1 VHARCFTLDPGSGV
15 CMKLVWAVIASFLV
29 FAFQACSKVE
39 FAELQQ
45 VGKLCVDVATEAFQ
59 PKLKWDWYKNLD
71 KTNPDNFPEF
81 MQVMSTPMVA
91 DLNNDGQSEVVFTT
105 WKHAYGYSGI
115 GILRIVDGA
124 TGETIR
130 SVGSVSIAADGTVS
144 GDELNP
150 YGTTSPL
157 LIDLDNDGKLEII
170 YIHYLAKKIV
180 ALNFD
185 GSKRWIYSTPDD
197 VIVSNRKGLSAADL
211 DKDGRAE
218 IIVGT
223 RILSESLDRVPVL
236 KMSLEASTISVGSA
250 FAISLDASQ
259 PDKLHI
265 VNNSRVYDS
274 AGNKLFS
281 LPSSSWAAAN
291 LDGDNKMELV
301 GTGAGKLYIADGLTG
316 VLKKDIDLSIYNE
329 LLCTKGI
336 GGGVPTIGD
345 FDGDDSSVEI
355 ALATGRYLIIMN
367 SDGEMIAEYPTQDC
381 SSLST
386 GISSFDFNGDGKPEI
401 LYGDEEYFRIFE
413 LHQGALREITSFV
426 NPSGTLAEYPVV
438 ADIDGNRAAD
448 LLVVSNNYAAT
459 SFYKDASELGDL
471 DEAKT
476 VTGVRAFESSG
487 YFAWMPTRSIWNQ
500 YDYNPALVTESGRA
514 VSSTPMD
521 SFTAK
526 MFRRNAQMGMVG
538 ESKCY

>member
-1 VHARCFTLDPGSGV
+1 MKKLGV
-15 CMKLVWAVIASFLV
+15 LFPLIMM
-29 FAFQACSKVE
+29 FAFQNCSPVE

-45 VGKLCVDVATEAFQ
+45 VAKLCVDVATEAFQ
-59 PKLKWDWYKNLD
+59 PKLKWDWYEQLD
-71 KTNPDNFPEF
+71 KTNPENFPEF

-105 WKHAYGYSGI
+105 WKHATGYSGV
-115 GILRIVDGA
+115 GVLRIVDGK
-124 TGETIR
+124 TGQTIR
-130 SVGSVSIAADGTVS
+130 SIGTDAPAPSNTLGSE
-144 GDELNP
+144 ELAP
-150 YGTTSPL
+150 YGTISPL
-157 LIDLDNDGKLEII
+157 LVDLDGDGKLEII
-170 YIHYLAKKIV
+170 YLHYLAKKIV

-197 VIVSNRKGLSAADL
+197 VNMATRKGLSAADL

-223 RILSESLDRVPVL
+223 RILSESLDRLPIL
-236 KMSLEASTISVGSA
+236 KMSLEATTYSVGNA
-250 FAISLDASQ
+250 FAISLDGSQ
-259 PDKLHI
+259 PEKLHI
-265 VNNSRVYDS
+265 VTNSRVYDS
-274 AGNKLFS
+274 NGNRLYS

-291 LDGDNKMELV
+291 LDGDDKMELV
-301 GTGAGKLYIADGLTG
+301 GTGSGKLYIADALTG
-316 VLKKDIDLSIYNE
+316 VLKKDIDLTIYNE
-329 LLCTKGI
+329 LLCSKGI

-413 LHQGALREITSFV
+413 LHQGSLREIWSTV

-438 ADIDGNRAAD
+438 ADIDGNRSAD
-448 LLVVSNNYAAT
+448 LLVSANNYAAT

-471 DEAKT
+471 AEAKT
-476 VTGVRAFESSG
+476 VTGLRAFESRG
-487 YFAWMPTRSIWNQ
+487 YFAWMPTRAIWNQ
-500 YDYNPALVTESGRA
+500 YDYNPALATDSGRA
-514 VSSTPMD
+514 VSSTPMN

-538 ESKCY
+538 ESTCQ